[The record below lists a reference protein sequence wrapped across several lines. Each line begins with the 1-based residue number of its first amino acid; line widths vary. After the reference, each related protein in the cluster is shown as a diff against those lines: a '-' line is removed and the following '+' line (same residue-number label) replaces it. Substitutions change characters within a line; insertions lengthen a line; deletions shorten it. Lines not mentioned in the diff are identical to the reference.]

1 MLKDRA
7 NVIGSR
13 PEKRNHEFS
22 ADARVSSEIMAFL
35 VNQHGFT
42 QRQVAGILK
51 VHYSYVSK
59 VLKGQRNLTLTHIE
73 AISKAL
79 DMPMPVFLWH
89 ALKPKTSSTRNRKAC
104 DEIDE
109 LFREV
114 YPEVF
119 EHTGLDNAAIRA
131 RSHGRKRPLVA
142 LAN

>member
-7 NVIGSR
+7 NIIDSR
-13 PEKRNHEFS
+13 PEKKNHEFS

-42 QRQVAGILK
+42 QRQVADILK

-59 VLKGQRNLTLTHIE
+59 VLKGQRNLTISHIE

-79 DMPMPVFLWH
+79 DMPMPVFLWR
-89 ALKPKTSSTRNRKAC
+89 ALRPKASSARNKKARN
-104 DEIDE
+104 EIDE
-109 LFREV
+109 LFGEM

-119 EHTGLDNAAIRA
+119 EHTA
-131 RSHGRKRPLVA
+131 
-142 LAN
+142 